1 MTEIRYRDR
10 LGRYARVAPAP
21 GVQLI
26 RVQSLDA
33 DNVYH
38 VLPLAF
44 DATGQAVPA
53 STQTLTATNL
63 AEPADADG
71 VLPAGTDALAVDVE
85 GRWVIFVSPP
95 SSGMFPAKVVSADGG
110 AAYTV
115 REQTC
120 TGAGTFA
127 DASGAADVTAHNLAE
142 LSLGPGGAVD
152 VGTVVQAAVLADNS
166 GTERIVFDH
175 PVYAKYLD

>member
-1 MTEIRYRDR
+1 MTEIPYRDR

-21 GVQLI
+21 GVQPV

-33 DNVYH
+33 DNVYLA
-38 VLPLAF
+38 LPLEF
-44 DATGQAVPA
+44 DAAGQAVPA
-53 STQTLTATNL
+53 STQPLTVTNL

-71 VLPAGTDALAVDVE
+71 VLQAGADALAIDVE

-95 SSGMFPAKVVSADGG
+95 TTGVFAAKVISADGG

-115 REQTC
+115 RQQVC
-120 TGAGTFA
+120 TGAGTFT
-127 DASGAADVTAHNLAE
+127 DAAGASDVTAHNLAE

-152 VGTVVQAAVLADNS
+152 VGTVVQATTLADSS
-166 GTERIVFDH
+166 GTPRTVFDH

>member
-1 MTEIRYRDR
+1 MTETPYHDR

-21 GVQLI
+21 GVQLV
-26 RVQSLDA
+26 RVQTLDA
-33 DNVYH
+33 DNIYN
-38 VLPLAF
+38 VLPLEF

-53 STQTLTATNL
+53 SGQTLSVTNL
-63 AEPADADG
+63 AEPGDADG
-71 VLPAGTDALAVDVE
+71 TLPAGTDALAVDVE

-95 SSGMFPAKVVSADGG
+95 ASGVFPVKIIRADGG

-127 DASGAADVTAHNLAE
+127 DAAGASDATAHNLAE

-152 VGTVVQAAVLADNS
+152 VGAIVQATTLADSS
-166 GTERIVFDH
+166 GTPRTVFDH
-175 PVYAKYLD
+175 PIYAKYLD